1 MKKLKIRKKNTK
13 KFFLNIQQKRNH
25 NYPCKPRY
33 KTPQHQHARSNMLNR
48 VTDCKKQMKNVN
60 RKNSTKSIFLRIYLE
75 KYTQKSKLATQIS
88 SEEPRNENK
97 WMLSPTL
104 PPQKI
109 ARTHTHTH
117 SKRNLLI
124 PLAFPF
130 FFKTTKH
137 PQAEN
142 HTRYHHAHT
151 HPRTPTC
158 PRPTI

>member
-1 MKKLKIRKKNTK
+1 ML
-13 KFFLNIQQKRNH
+13 
-25 NYPCKPRY
+25 
-33 KTPQHQHARSNMLNR
+33 QHQHARSNMLNR

-75 KYTQKSKLATQIS
+75 KYTQISKLATQIS

-117 SKRNLLI
+117 TQSATYSSPSPSPFSSRQQNI
-124 PLAFPF
+124 PKQ
-130 FFKTTKH
+130 KTTRAITM
-137 PQAEN
+137 P
-142 HTRYHHAHT
+142 THT
-151 HPRTPTC
+151 HALPHAPAQRYKKADSTDFSSFDL
-158 PRPTI
+158 